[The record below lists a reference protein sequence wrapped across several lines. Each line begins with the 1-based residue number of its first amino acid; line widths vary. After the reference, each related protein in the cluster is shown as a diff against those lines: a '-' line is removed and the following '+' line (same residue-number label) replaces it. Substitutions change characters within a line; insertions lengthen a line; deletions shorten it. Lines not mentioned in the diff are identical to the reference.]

1 MLPPMTHPETLQGK
15 GLRKKFL
22 PPEAIVDLIE
32 GTRWADSFSHAEVKT
47 LSKYTHA
54 YEAAEGARLVKE
66 GSREAY
72 LCLILEGK
80 AQILKEKSFD
90 GTESARITQVSPGQ
104 AIGEI
109 SLLDNQPRSASV
121 VAAEPVLFLVME
133 QDDLDRLTDA
143 VPRLAMKVLR
153 EIATILCQRLRQTS
167 GQLVRNLDTFTG

>member
-1 MLPPMTHPETLQGK
+1 MLPPMTHLETLLGK
-15 GLRKKFL
+15 GIRKKFL

-32 GTRWADSFSHAEVKT
+32 GTRWTDGFSHAEVKT

-66 GSREAY
+66 GAREAY
-72 LCLILEGK
+72 LCLILKGK
-80 AQILKEKSFD
+80 AQILKEK
-90 GTESARITQVSPGQ
+90 SARITQVSPGQ

-153 EIATILCQRLRQTS
+153 DIATILCQRLRQTS